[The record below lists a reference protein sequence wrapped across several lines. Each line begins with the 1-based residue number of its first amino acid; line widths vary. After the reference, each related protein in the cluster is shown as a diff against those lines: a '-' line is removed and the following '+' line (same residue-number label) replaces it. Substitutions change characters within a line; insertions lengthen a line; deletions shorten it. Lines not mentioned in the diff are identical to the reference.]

1 MFRHKLILAIA
12 FSCVVAGRAAAE
24 QWVDKMVTTQKHDFG
39 TVARGSDT
47 VFRFPIKNVYKQD
60 IELVSVRS
68 SCGCTS
74 PSLENKL
81 LKTGDVGYVVA
92 SFNTRTFTGVH
103 GATLTLTVAWND
115 KGIRRS
121 GETQLRVDGN
131 IRGDIVF
138 QPGTIK
144 FENIEQGLASE
155 QKALVKYDGRA
166 DWKIVDV
173 RGASNDLEVELTEKQ
188 RASGRVSY
196 ELLVRLKNTAPAG
209 YFHQQLVLVTNDER
223 NPRIPLDV
231 AGRVV
236 PQISVAP
243 ESLLLGNV
251 SPGEEVSK
259 KVVVRGKTPFKILAV
274 KCDEE
279 GFQFKHDEDS
289 SKQHIVEIVFA
300 AKRDAGQVKQTIH
313 ITTDLGETYQPTVTA
328 YATVVAGATDT
339 AERKPAESEIR
350 PNAAS
355 AGSASGGSSVVSD

>member
-1 MFRHKLILAIA
+1 MLRQSLILA
-12 FSCVVAGRAAAE
+12 FVVSCALTAPAAAE
-24 QWVDKMVTTQKHDFG
+24 SWVDKMVTTQKHDFG
-39 TVARGSDT
+39 TVARGADT
-47 VFRFPIKNVYKQD
+47 IFRFPIKNVYKQD

-74 PSLENKL
+74 PSLENKS

-103 GATLTLTVAWND
+103 GATLTLTVAWTD
-115 KGIRRS
+115 KGTRRT

-131 IRGDIVF
+131 IRGDIVI
-138 QPGTIK
+138 QPGTVK

-155 QKALVKYDGRA
+155 QKAQVTYAGRR

-173 RGASNDLEVELTEKQ
+173 RGASDDIEVELTEKQ
-188 RASGRVSY
+188 RTASRVAY
-196 ELLVRLKNTAPAG
+196 ELLVRLKKSAAAG
-209 YFHQQLVLVTNDER
+209 YFTQQLVLITNDEK

-251 SPGEEVSK
+251 PRGEEVSK
-259 KVVVRGKTPFKILAV
+259 KVVVRGKTPFRILAV

-279 GFQFKHDEDS
+279 GFQFKTDEE
-289 SKQHIVEIVFA
+289 SKEMHIIEIVFA
-300 AKRDAGQVKQTIH
+300 PKRDAGQVKQTIH
-313 ITTDLGETYQPTVTA
+313 ITTDMGESYRPTLTA
-328 YATVVAGATDT
+328 YATVVTGATDT
-339 AERKPAESEIR
+339 AERKPGDSEIR
-350 PNAAS
+350 PNSAS
-355 AGSASGGSSVVSD
+355 AGKASSGSVVSD